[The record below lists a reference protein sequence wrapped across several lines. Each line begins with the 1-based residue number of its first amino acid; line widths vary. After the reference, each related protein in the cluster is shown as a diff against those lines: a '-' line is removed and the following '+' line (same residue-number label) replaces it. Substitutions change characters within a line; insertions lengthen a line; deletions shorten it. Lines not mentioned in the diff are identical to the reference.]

1 MKKKLNL
8 GRLALSGL
16 VALALLYVFFRGTNL
31 SAFWNY
37 LKSANLWYLL
47 GFAAGLILFYW
58 LRAIR
63 WIYLFKGDNVPGV
76 FSFFLANLVGFSVNY
91 ILPGRL
97 GEIARAV
104 YISKKGR
111 ISSGYSIATVVV
123 ERFFDFFSIGVMVF
137 LYLLLFPVKG
147 KLRGNL
153 NTIVI
158 VSLVTTIALVGG
170 VLLLLWLWKKGRL
183 GWLKSLLRFFP
194 GSLRD
199 KLEKSGK
206 SFLEGLNF
214 FSSPG
219 KMLTFILLG
228 LVVWLEVAFQYWLG
242 LKAFGIDRGF
252 FSVIPFIGVL
262 LVGVSI
268 PTPGMAGGF
277 EVASK
282 FFIVEVWKFPPDR
295 AVAATLTL
303 HVILLL
309 VTLGAGALVGIKEGF
324 KLGRRENEVPL
335 LRSQ

>member
-1 MKKKLNL
+1 MKNLKL
-8 GRLALSGL
+8 GRLILSIL

-37 LKSANLWYLL
+37 LKGANPWYLL
-47 GFAAGLILFYW
+47 GFAAGLLLFYW
-58 LRAIR
+58 LRALR
-63 WIYLFKGDNVPGV
+63 WRFLFRGEDVPGV

-104 YISKKGR
+104 YISKKGK

-123 ERFFDFFSIGVMVF
+123 ERFFDFFTIGAIIF
-137 LYLLLFPVKG
+137 LYILMFPVKG

-153 NTIVI
+153 NTIVA
-158 VSLVTTIALVGG
+158 VSLVATAVMVGG
-170 VLLLLWLWKKGRL
+170 IVLLLWLWKKGRL
-183 GWLKSLLRFFP
+183 GWLKSLLKFFP
-194 GSLRD
+194 RGLRS
-199 KLEKSGK
+199 KVEKSGR

-219 KMLTFILLG
+219 KMLVFILLG
-228 LVVWLEVAFQYWLG
+228 FVVWIEVAFQYWLG
-242 LKAFGIDRGF
+242 LRAFRIEKSF
-252 FSVIPFIGVL
+252 FSLIPFIGVL
-262 LVGVSI
+262 LIGVSI

-324 KLGRRENEVPL
+324 NLGRSEDEVSL